1 MKKNWKIT
9 GIILVLVLALTLGIT
24 ALAEAPETQAEPP
37 SVDTT
42 SSATVSASADP
53 ALQEA
58 MDALSAARNSSKVTD
73 LEAELKAYVEAGTL
87 TQEQADLILKA
98 YRDQESL
105 QNGVCPNC
113 GYQFSTGGLGKGG
126 RMKNG
131 SGGYM
136 GSFGGKGGRG
146 GHGRMQ
152 NGMQQNATPDAGMAP
167 DSGSF

>member
-37 SVDTT
+37 SVDAT

-98 YRDQESL
+98 YRDQDLPYISFL
-105 QNGVCPNC
+105 RFFLILHASFPFAVNC
-113 GYQFSTGGLGKGG
+113 SNIAL
-126 RMKNG
+126 
-131 SGGYM
+131 SGQVYHTSPGI
-136 GSFGGKGGRG
+136 
-146 GHGRMQ
+146 
-152 NGMQQNATPDAGMAP
+152 
-167 DSGSF
+167 